1 MQLVPHAILCE
12 GCDAVYPK
20 TQLQP
25 GETARCS
32 RCGTELERYRGDAH
46 RRMLPLVLASLL
58 MFGVA
63 NLFPIVTIVIGGQV
77 SDTTL
82 VGAVVALTDEGM
94 GEVAALVLA
103 TTLLFPLLQLLVLL
117 YLLLPQPRLLRQ
129 NRQKQPLGFAA
140 LVKLLQMLQPWGM
153 VEVFLLGVLVAIV
166 KLTSSAEV
174 IAGPALGAFVA
185 LTVLLTAILSFPPR
199 NFWHLAFDKVPDAPK
214 P

>member
-12 GCDAVYPK
+12 GCDAVYPMPVLH
-20 TQLQP
+20 T
-25 GETARCS
+25 GETARCT
-32 RCGTELERYRGDAH
+32 RCGTVLERYQGNAH
-46 RRMLPLVLASLL
+46 QRMLPLVLAGLL
-58 MFGVA
+58 MFAVA
-63 NLFPIVTIVIGGQV
+63 NLFPIVSIVIGGQF

-82 VGAVVALTDEGM
+82 VGAVAALTQEGM

-117 YLLLPQPRLLRQ
+117 YLLLPPPRQR
-129 NRQKQPLGFAA
+129 RPRGFAW

-185 LTVLLTAILSFPPR
+185 LTVLLTAILSFSPR
-199 NFWHLAFDKVPDAPK
+199 NFWHLAFDTVSDAQNP
-214 P
+214 

>member
-1 MQLVPHAILCE
+1 MPSPMQFVPHVVLCE

-20 TQLQP
+20 TELQP
-25 GETARCS
+25 GEAARCF
-32 RCGTELERYRGDAH
+32 RCGTELERYQGDAH
-46 RRMLPLVLASLL
+46 KRMLPLVLAGLL
-58 MFGVA
+58 MFAVA
-63 NLFPIVTIVIGGQV
+63 NLFPIVSIVVGGQF
-77 SDTTL
+77 SGTTL
-82 VGAVVALTDEGM
+82 VGAVAALSQDGM

-117 YLLLPQPRLLRQ
+117 YLLLPHPLRQ
-129 NRQKQPLGFAA
+129 SPPIAFAW
-140 LVKLLQMLQPWGM
+140 LVRLLQMLQPWGM

-166 KLTSSAEV
+166 KLSSSAEV

-199 NFWHLAFDKVPDAPK
+199 NFWHLAFAAPAQR

>member
-1 MQLVPHAILCE
+1 MPPTLQLAPHTVLCE
-12 GCDAVYPK
+12 GCDAAYP
-20 TQLQP
+20 TPVLQP
-25 GETARCS
+25 FETARCS
-32 RCGTELERYRGDAH
+32 RCGTVLERYQGNAH
-46 RRMLPLVLASLL
+46 KRMLPLVLAGLL
-58 MFGVA
+58 MFAVA
-63 NLFPIVTIVIGGQV
+63 NLFPIVSIVIGGQF

-82 VGAVVALTDEGM
+82 VGAVAALTEEGM

-117 YLLLPQPRLLRQ
+117 YLLLPLPGPRRATW
-129 NRQKQPLGFAA
+129 GFAG
-140 LVKLLQMLQPWGM
+140 LVKLLQLLQPWGM

-199 NFWHLAFDKVPDAPK
+199 NFWYLAFDVPAPSR
-214 P
+214 